1 MSIRN
6 KALDLLARRE
16 HSRFELRNKLLLR
29 FRDEE
34 QLINRVVEDLESEN
48 LLSDQRFTE
57 MFIRGRVAKGNGPI
71 RIALELRQKGVDA
84 SMVELALAEL
94 DVEWCEALKALSLQK
109 YGAAPAV
116 DDKERAK
123 RIRFFQNKGYTADLI
138 HEVVPW

>member
-29 FRDEE
+29 FRGEE
-34 QLINRVVEDLESEN
+34 QVIDRVLEDLENEN
-48 LLSDQRFTE
+48 LLSDKRFTE

-71 RIALELRQKGVDA
+71 RITSELRQKGVDV
-84 SMVELALAEL
+84 SMVELMLSEL
-94 DVEWCEALKALSLQK
+94 DVEWYSVLKALSLQK
-109 YGAAPAV
+109 YGATSAT

-123 RIRFFQNKGYTADLI
+123 RIRFFQSKGYAPEI
-138 HEVVPW
+138 IREVVPW